1 MTTATPPAGLFARLR
16 VAWASWV
23 ETGRARRQ
31 RPAAARTAPAPARA
45 VGVEHVQ
52 IAAELAGLA
61 AFTVAGFLVGVVLG
75 FVVLGVVLLVAG
87 NVRWS

>member
-1 MTTATPPAGLFARLR
+1 M
-16 VAWASWV
+16 
-23 ETGRARRQ
+23 
-31 RPAAARTAPAPARA
+31 
-45 VGVEHVQ
+45 Q